1 MELET
6 ITTVRPKTAID
17 RYRQAEEALWRH
29 YGLEPRERFVEL
41 ANPRC
46 RLRVIE
52 VGSGNPIVFLPGT
65 MVTGPAWGAL
75 VRELV
80 GYRCLLVDR
89 PGEGLSEPI
98 VFPAGR
104 YAETVSAVGRGLF
117 DALELERAAAVG
129 QSIGNVWAL
138 RAALAMPSRVDR
150 VVLIGGGP
158 VVDELEAPGFIKL
171 LASPMGAIIVRLPFS
186 PDRARGIMR
195 DSGHAR
201 SLDAGRI
208 PDELV
213 DWLVAFQRDTSSM
226 RAERA
231 MVRTLVGRGGWRPG
245 LALSESDFQSVAP
258 ALSWI
263 VGSDDPIG
271 SVELWTRTAAR
282 MPNAEVHVIDGAGH
296 LPWIDDPSRVADVI
310 RQFLAGERNQE
321 AR

>member
-1 MELET
+1 MALET
-6 ITTVRPKTAID
+6 ITTLRPTTGID

-46 RLRVIE
+46 RLRVVE

-75 VRELV
+75 VRELA

-98 VFPAGR
+98 AFPAGR
-104 YAETVSAVGRGLF
+104 YAETVSAVARGLF
-117 DALELERAAAVG
+117 DALELERAVVVG
-129 QSIGNVWAL
+129 QSIGTVWAL

-150 VVLIGGGP
+150 VVLIAGGL

-171 LASPMGAIIVRLPFS
+171 LASPVGAIIVRLPFS

-201 SLDAGRI
+201 SLDAARI

-226 RAERA
+226 RAERV

-245 LALSESDFQSVAP
+245 LTLSESDFQSVTP

-263 VGSDDPIG
+263 VGSDDPTG

-282 MPNAEVHVIDGAGH
+282 MPNAEVQVIDGAGH
-296 LPWIDDPSRVADVI
+296 LPWLDDPSRVAEVI
-310 RQFLAGERNQE
+310 RQFLAG
-321 AR
+321 